1 MSIFNKTIPQETV
14 QRIHDASMRVLSEKG
29 IKFTYPRAVEIF
41 QQQGFRTDGQ
51 IVYCTEDQV
60 MKALETTPESFELL
74 GKERRYDVTVGGG
87 KPVLCPAYGP
97 VYVER
102 RGEKLKACRE
112 DLLNF
117 TKLTQTSDVIDV
129 LNPYVVTPLDVPA
142 ESLLLYQQAMSLK
155 YGTKPTMCIM
165 NGYETTKKSIEMI
178 KGATGLDEGCVTIGL
193 ASALSP
199 LSYDDNMAGAAIA
212 LAEANCA
219 NVFGCCALPGTT
231 SPITLVGTMV
241 TATAELLAGVV
252 LSQLVRPGAPV
263 VYGNVTA
270 STDMRF
276 VTPAIG
282 SPEAGKIAAL
292 SKAMCEFYK
301 IPCRSGG
308 SLSDAKQTD
317 YEAGSESM
325 LAMLPTIAAG
335 VDYIIHACG
344 ILDSYNIIGY
354 EKFLL
359 DEQNIREIYWLLQDV
374 ILAPDDDDFG
384 LEMIMETEHSG
395 QYLYHDHTMGHLRS
409 ELFIPTVSLRGYYDQ
424 WNTQGRKSL
433 LSCAEDELSARLD
446 SYVLPESPASFLES
460 YLDV

>member
-1 MSIFNKTIPQETV
+1 MNTFRKSIPQETV
-14 QRIHDASMRVLSEKG
+14 QKIHDASMRVLSEKG
-29 IKFTYPRAVEIF
+29 IKFTYTKAVEIF
-41 QQQGFRTDGQ
+41 KEQGLRTDGQ
-51 IVYCTEDQV
+51 VVYFTEDQV
-60 MKALETTPESFELL
+60 MAALETCPEKFELL
-74 GKERRYDVTVGGG
+74 GKERSFDVTVGGG
-87 KPVLCPAYGP
+87 RPVMCPAYGP

-102 RGEKLKACRE
+102 RGEKKKAVKE
-112 DLLNF
+112 DIINF

-129 LNPYVVTPLDVPA
+129 LNPYVVTPLDVPTD
-142 ESLLLYQQAMSLK
+142 SLLLYQQAVALG

-165 NGYETTKKSIEMI
+165 SGYETTRKSIQMI
-178 KGATGLDEGCVTIGL
+178 KGATGVDDGCVAIGL

-199 LSYDDNMAGAAIA
+199 LCYDDNMAGSAIA
-212 LAEANCA
+212 LAEENQA

-231 SPITLVGTMV
+231 SPITMLGTMV
-241 TATAELLAGVV
+241 TATAELLSGIV

-270 STDMRF
+270 STDMRY

-325 LAMLPTIAAG
+325 LVMLPTIAAG

-359 DEQNIREIYWLLQDV
+359 DEQNIRAIYCLLEESS
-374 ILAPDDDDFG
+374 AEDDSIFG
-384 LEMIMETEHSG
+384 LEMILEHEHAG
-395 QYLYHDHTMGHLRS
+395 QYLDQEHTRKHLRT
-409 ELFIPTVSLRGYYDQ
+409 ELFFPTISLRGYYDL
-424 WNTQGRKSL
+424 WLMDGKKSIL
-433 LSCAEDELSARLD
+433 DIAEEAILSR
-446 SYVLPESPASFLES
+446 LES
-460 YLDV
+460 YSQPEPISGLLETYLNV